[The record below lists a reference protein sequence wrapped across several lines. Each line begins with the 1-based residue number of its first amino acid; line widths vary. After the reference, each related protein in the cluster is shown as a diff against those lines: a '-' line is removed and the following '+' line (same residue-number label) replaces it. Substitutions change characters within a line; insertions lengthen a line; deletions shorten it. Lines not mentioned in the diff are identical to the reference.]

1 MPLGVCALLLLVSP
15 MGMVSASAG
24 AAGVTVSVPH
34 GVFASAS
41 DQQGGTADPAPVD
54 PQQVRDDVRD
64 VMDRPE
70 FDYSPSVLERF
81 FEWIGEQL
89 SKFFQPG
96 EGAGAGA
103 SFGGGIGALLGW
115 LLIVAAVVA
124 ILVVAYWV
132 ISNRT
137 RRSRPAHDDPLSPVE
152 IEHRRRADE
161 WMSDAQR
168 WEASGEWKEA
178 LRARY
183 RNLVRVLVDR
193 RQLPDVP
200 GRTTG
205 ELRADL
211 DTTTPDARD
220 TFDTCCLLFELAWYA
235 DVATG
240 PEENRRFRES
250 ADQVLAAVAIDRFDP
265 STLFDVAG
273 VAREREESP
282 VPVTAASGDG
292 ADVGLGS

>member
-1 MPLGVCALLLLVSP
+1 MCALLLVSS
-15 MGMVSASAG
+15 MGLVSASAG
-24 AAGVTVSVPH
+24 AASGVTASVSH
-34 GVFASAS
+34 GVLASAP
-41 DQQGGTADPAPVD
+41 DQQGGTGDPAPVD

-64 VMDRPE
+64 VLERAE

-89 SKFFQPG
+89 SKLFQPG
-96 EGAGAGA
+96 DGAGAGA
-103 SFGGGIGALLGW
+103 SFGGGIGALIGW

-124 ILVVAYWV
+124 ILVVAFWV

-137 RRSRPAHDDPLSPVE
+137 RRSRPTHDDPLSPVE

-161 WMSDAQR
+161 WMSDAER
-168 WEASGEWKEA
+168 WESSGEWKEA

-205 ELRADL
+205 ELRSDL
-211 DTTTPDARD
+211 DSTTPDARD
-220 TFDTCCLLFELAWYA
+220 AFDTCCLLFELAWYA
-235 DVATG
+235 NVATG
-240 PEENRRFRES
+240 PEENRRFHAS
-250 ADQVLAAVAIDRFDP
+250 ADQVHAAAAIDRFDP

-273 VAREREESP
+273 VARECDESM
-282 VPVTAASGDG
+282 VPVAAASGDG
-292 ADVGLGS
+292 ADGGSGS